1 MAGAVI
7 AQKLGNVQ
15 LPNIGGMSWGECYG
29 GGAAAVVVLVLLKAW
44 RIQAV
49 PIGGFG
55 IGFFLGVI
63 ATAALAYG
71 GYLLYS
77 ADRGMKT

>member
-1 MAGAVI
+1 VTW
-7 AQKLGNVQ
+7 AQ
-15 LPNIGGMSWGECYG
+15 IWG

-44 RIQAV
+44 RIQAA

-63 ATAALAYG
+63 AAAAIAYG
-71 GYLLYS
+71 GYMLYTEQ
-77 ADRGMKT
+77 KTNS